1 MALLCL
7 TVPGRRVD
15 AEGVQGPGVVA
26 DEASWRQEG
35 RQVSAVDRS

>member
-1 MALLCL
+1 MKTWHYFALLFL
-7 TVPGRRVD
+7 GGGWTQR
-15 AEGVQGPGVVA
+15 EYKVVA